1 MKRSYRVM
9 IVQSP
14 VRDVVV
20 EALTPSEALRKVL
33 KEYKY
38 REFKLVRVGGFKR
51 CSAVVTLLQSRVHNV
66 SYYKF
71 VNPVR

>member
-1 MKRSYRVM
+1 MKRTYRVM
-9 IVQSP
+9 LVQSH
-14 VRDVVV
+14 VRDVRV
-20 EALTPSEALRKVL
+20 EALTPAEALRKVL
-33 KEYKY
+33 RKYNY
-38 REFKLVRVGGFKR
+38 REFQLVRVGGFKD